1 METGQNVQPSVEEVL
16 RAKPGNVTTLSLLT
30 GETIVREKVKKP
42 ALVTVT
48 LVQMIKVKKVLT
60 FLENYV
66 NSLRVPAK
74 GIGYFYI

>member
-30 GETIVREKVKKP
+30 GEKNVREKVKKP

-48 LVQMIKVKKVLT
+48 LVQMIKVKKVII

-66 NSLRVPAK
+66 KISKCSCQGN
-74 GIGYFYI
+74 